1 MEKEV
6 IYLRNE
12 ARNSFALQDAA
23 AWFSSKWDVPEDAY
37 KESIAQCIEKVGAV
51 PQWYI
56 MRNKE
61 GQVVA
66 GAGVIENDFHQRK
79 DLSPNLCGLYVEETE
94 RNQGIAKHL
103 LQLILKDMGKLGIPR
118 LYLVTD
124 HTLFYEKCGW
134 KFLTMVTEESGDE
147 IRMYTAPCTEERM
160 SE

>member
-12 ARNSFALQDAA
+12 ARNSFAVQEAA

-66 GAGVIENDFHQRK
+66 GGSAAIT
-79 DLSPNLCGLYVEETE
+79 P
-94 RNQGIAKHL
+94 
-103 LQLILKDMGKLGIPR
+103 
-118 LYLVTD
+118 
-124 HTLFYEKCGW
+124 
-134 KFLTMVTEESGDE
+134 
-147 IRMYTAPCTEERM
+147 TAYSSKPMTRSM
-160 SE
+160 PYSFI